1 MSFNNRRVIYHHY
14 LAEIKGMSFSLRE
27 IDIVACILHNRGGK
41 KIASLLSI
49 SPKTVNAHIYN
60 ITVKIGCSSREY
72 VIDFFE
78 KSGRLQHLRQYY
90 IYLLLDSSFV
100 KCLYKI
106 SKLHNVTSIVYTITT
121 SEQQESP
128 LLKLLTAHLKYAN
141 ITVSLDRTGS
151 ASNFDVYNMRYPEL
165 NQDDIGSY
173 YFFVLE
179 FFQKIINTPEILGI
193 VQEFKEEVDALKHS
207 IKEVNASAL
216 LPNIEPQNLEDT
228 KNVTWKSHR
237 IVLILCMSI
246 MVFTFVSTLIFF
258 SNFIPKKASIS
269 ITPTQMSYKFLNM
282 RDSSGDTPLLK
293 AVKDR
298 NITLVASFLDNAEVD
313 PNTIDDYGDTALHKA
328 TKDDNYEAVKLILK
342 NPRVNPNIRDD
353 YGDTALHFAVKASR
367 LALCRELA
375 SDQRFN
381 WDIVDKHGDT
391 VLKCA
396 IDRDNEEIIELCLAM
411 TGK

>member
-14 LAEIKGMSFSLRE
+14 LAEIKGVSFSLRE
-27 IDIVACILHNRGGK
+27 IDIIACILHNRGGK

-60 ITVKIGCSSREY
+60 ITIKIGCSSREY

-100 KCLYKI
+100 KCLYRI
-106 SKLHNVTSIVYTITT
+106 SKLHNITSIVYTITT

-128 LLKLLTAHLKYAN
+128 LIKLLTTHLKCAN
-141 ITVSLDRTGS
+141 INVSLDRTGS
-151 ASNFDVYNMRYPEL
+151 TSKFNTYNMSYPEL

-179 FFQKIINTPEILGI
+179 FFQKIINTSEILGI

-207 IKEVNASAL
+207 IKEVTASEL
-216 LPNIEPQNLEDT
+216 LPSIEFQNPEDP
-228 KNVTWKSHR
+228 KNVSWKPHR

-246 MVFTFVSTLIFF
+246 IFLTSVSTLIFF
-258 SNFIPKKASIS
+258 SNFLPKKVSIS

-298 NITLVASFLDNAEVD
+298 NITLVASFLDSEEVD
-313 PNTIDDYGDTALHKA
+313 PNVIDEYGDTALHKA

-342 NPRVNPNIRDD
+342 NPRVNPNIKDKW
-353 YGDTALHFAVKASR
+353 GDTALHWAVKSYR
-367 LALCRELA
+367 LGLCRELA
-375 SDQRFN
+375 SDKRFN
-381 WDIVDKHGDT
+381 WDIVDEYGDT

-396 IDRDNEEIIELCLAM
+396 IDRDNEEIIELCLAI